1 MKKVAV
7 ERSLGNVRNYL
18 QEQGFTVTDLE
29 PNNKNFQNC
38 DAIVVSGQDS
48 NFLGMEDAMTKA
60 PVINAEGMTV
70 EDIYKQLKS
79 RLS

>member
-18 QEQGFTVTDLE
+18 QGQGFTVTDLE
-29 PNNKNFQNC
+29 PNNKNYQNC
-38 DAIVVSGQDS
+38 DAIIVSGQDS

-79 RLS
+79 KLS